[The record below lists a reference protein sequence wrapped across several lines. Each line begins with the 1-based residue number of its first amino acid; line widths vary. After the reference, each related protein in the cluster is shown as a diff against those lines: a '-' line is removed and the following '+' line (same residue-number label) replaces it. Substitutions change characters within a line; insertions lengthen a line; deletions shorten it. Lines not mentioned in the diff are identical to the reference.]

1 MNFNRDL
8 LNEYKTILQ
17 TTDLIEAY
25 QEFIKLFRFLR
36 LELEKAMT
44 EYRFQGNIAEN
55 GMGYSYFLFWN
66 EELKNKGLKIAV
78 VFVHRDFRFEV
89 WVSGFN
95 RKYQSKYYDIL
106 KDKEIPFDLTSSPTK
121 TDYILR
127 VPADISDISN
137 GDYVVEKIKSISDE
151 LLIFIKHLNI

>member
-8 LNEYKTILQ
+8 LNEYKTLLQ

-36 LELEKAMT
+36 IELEKTMT

-55 GMGYSYFLFWN
+55 GMDYSYFLFWN
-66 EELKNKGLKIAV
+66 EELKSKGLKIAV

-106 KDKEIPFDLTSSPTK
+106 KDKEIPFELTSSPTK

-151 LLIFIKHLNI
+151 ILIFIKHLNI

>member
-8 LNEYKTILQ
+8 LNEYKTLLQ

-36 LELEKAMT
+36 IELEKTMT

-55 GMGYSYFLFWN
+55 GMDYSYLLFWT
-66 EELKNKGLKIAV
+66 EEIKSKGLKIAV

-106 KDKEIPFDLTSSPTK
+106 KDKEIPFELTSSPTK

>member
-8 LNEYKTILQ
+8 LNEYKTLLQ

-36 LELEKAMT
+36 IELEKTMT

-55 GMGYSYFLFWN
+55 GMDYSYFLFWN
-66 EELKNKGLKIAV
+66 EELKSKGLKIAV

-106 KDKEIPFDLTSSPTK
+106 KDKEIPFELTSSPTK

>member
-8 LNEYKTILQ
+8 LNEYKTLLQ

-36 LELEKAMT
+36 IELEKTMT
-44 EYRFQGNIAEN
+44 EYRFQGNISEN
-55 GMGYSYFLFWN
+55 GMDYSYFLFWN
-66 EELKNKGLKIAV
+66 EELKSKGLKIAV

-106 KDKEIPFDLTSSPTK
+106 KDKEIPFELTSSPTK

>member
-8 LNEYKTILQ
+8 LNEYKTLLQ

-36 LELEKAMT
+36 IELEKTMT

-55 GMGYSYFLFWN
+55 GMDYSYFLFWN
-66 EELKNKGLKIAV
+66 EELKSKGLKIAV

-106 KDKEIPFDLTSSPTK
+106 KDKEIPFELTSSPTK

-151 LLIFIKHLNI
+151 LLIFIKHFNI

>member
-17 TTDLIEAY
+17 TTDLIKAY

-36 LELEKAMT
+36 IELEKTMT

-55 GMGYSYFLFWN
+55 GMDYSYFLFWN
-66 EELKNKGLKIAV
+66 EELKSKGLKIAV

-137 GDYVVEKIKSISDE
+137 GDYVVEKIKSVSDE

>member
-8 LNEYKTILQ
+8 LNEYKTLLQ

-36 LELEKAMT
+36 IELEKTMT

-55 GMGYSYFLFWN
+55 GMDYSYLLFWN
-66 EELKNKGLKIAV
+66 EELKSKGLKIAV

-106 KDKEIPFDLTSSPTK
+106 KDKEIPFELTSSPTK

>member
-1 MNFNRDL
+1 MKFNRDL
-8 LNEYKTILQ
+8 LNEYKTLLQ

-36 LELEKAMT
+36 IELEKTMT

-55 GMGYSYFLFWN
+55 GMDYSYFLFWN
-66 EELKNKGLKIAV
+66 EELKSKGLKIAV

-106 KDKEIPFDLTSSPTK
+106 KDKEIPFELTSSPTK

>member
-8 LNEYKTILQ
+8 LNEYKTLLQ

-36 LELEKAMT
+36 IELEKTMT
-44 EYRFQGNIAEN
+44 EYRFQGSIAEN
-55 GMGYSYFLFWN
+55 GMDYSYFLFWN
-66 EELKNKGLKIAV
+66 EELKSKGLKIAV

-106 KDKEIPFDLTSSPTK
+106 KDKEIPFELTSSPTK

>member
-8 LNEYKTILQ
+8 LNEYKTLLQ

-36 LELEKAMT
+36 IELEKTMT

-55 GMGYSYFLFWN
+55 RMDYSYFLFWN
-66 EELKNKGLKIAV
+66 EELKSKGLKIAV

-106 KDKEIPFDLTSSPTK
+106 KDKEIPFELTSSPTK